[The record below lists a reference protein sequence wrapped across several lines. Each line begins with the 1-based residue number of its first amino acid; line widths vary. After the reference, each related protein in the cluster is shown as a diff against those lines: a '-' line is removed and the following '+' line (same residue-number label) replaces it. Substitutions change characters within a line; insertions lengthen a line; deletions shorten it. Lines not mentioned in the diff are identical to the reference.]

1 MAIRKEI
8 KQYSNR
14 RQINLNKGELEEEKE
29 VLILSKSDEL
39 QHNKIVANVT
49 TLTGTILKKD
59 DMIAELQKEIRIK
72 DNKINEISA
81 SYIEVSSKYNSL
93 IDAVHNTSW
102 IDGLFNRFKNVLE
115 NHSKIKHIDTIK
127 AIETTTKDGATYG
140 NDNISDDNVASDDTI
155 SQ

>member
-39 QHNKIVANVT
+39 QHNKIVENVT
-49 TLTGTILKKD
+49 TLTETILKKD
-59 DMIAELQKEIRIK
+59 DMIAELQKEMRIK

-81 SYIEVSSKYNSL
+81 SYIDVANRYNNL
-93 IDAVHNTSW
+93 ITS
-102 IDGLFNRFKNVLE
+102 I
-115 NHSKIKHIDTIK
+115 
-127 AIETTTKDGATYG
+127 
-140 NDNISDDNVASDDTI
+140 
-155 SQ
+155 